1 MFKTTKFGSA
11 LLLVYILA
19 SCSQVLQSVD
29 LSINAK
35 DKSAQDEF
43 NVIEKT
49 LTLQEALNL
58 ANTPYP
64 RRVFENGQSGGARH
78 IPEEVATN
86 PSFPK
91 FSEPV
96 PYKVG
101 IGDQL
106 SIFRLVD
113 NSSNA
118 LNPNTNWPISEE
130 NNEYKLGIGDA
141 LALFRL
147 EENTRQIGTE
157 NGMSPENQSS
167 SILSFGTTQQV
178 TKSVS
183 RIGSDGSVLL
193 LEVGRLEAKGKSL
206 NELRSEVRNI
216 FIRNGI
222 SPRFQLE
229 IESFESKRVYITV
242 NQDSKVTTLT
252 DRKLL
257 LRDLLT
263 DAGVGIQAGL
273 IRTIKLQRDEKTYS
287 SEIRNIFSS
296 KFPDIQLQDRDHIF
310 VEDKISNDEV
320 QTSTVASDGTV
331 IFRNIGKLKVENKT
345 IKELQAE
352 ISKIRKVRSSTDDV
366 VLLDVTD
373 FNSKNAL
380 VIAGDNSSF
389 VVKITNKIQLLET
402 VLTNLGI
409 GINNSE
415 ITRINLHRFNK
426 KYQFTLSQLLD
437 QTSEKVYLMEND
449 KIKIERLEYR
459 PNKVFVLGGIN
470 PTIVTIDPT
479 TRQTLADIL
488 FTEGGVLKSSNAKR
502 SEIYLLRGRNPVT
515 AYHLNARNPTKLIVA
530 EAMELRPNDIL
541 YVAEQ
546 PIISFNRTLATII
559 PLRILLRD
567 IQNENIR

>member
-1 MFKTTKFGSA
+1 MRWH
-11 LLLVYILA
+11 Y
-19 SCSQVLQSVD
+19 
-29 LSINAK
+29 
-35 DKSAQDEF
+35 
-43 NVIEKT
+43 
-49 LTLQEALNL
+49 
-58 ANTPYP
+58 
-64 RRVFENGQSGGARH
+64 
-78 IPEEVATN
+78 
-86 PSFPK
+86 
-91 FSEPV
+91 
-96 PYKVG
+96 
-101 IGDQL
+101 
-106 SIFRLVD
+106 
-113 NSSNA
+113 
-118 LNPNTNWPISEE
+118 
-130 NNEYKLGIGDA
+130 LG
-141 LALFRL
+141 L

-331 IFRNIGKLKVENKT
+331 ILK
-345 IKELQAE
+345 
-352 ISKIRKVRSSTDDV
+352 
-366 VLLDVTD
+366 
-373 FNSKNAL
+373 
-380 VIAGDNSSF
+380 
-389 VVKITNKIQLLET
+389 
-402 VLTNLGI
+402 
-409 GINNSE
+409 
-415 ITRINLHRFNK
+415 
-426 KYQFTLSQLLD
+426 
-437 QTSEKVYLMEND
+437 
-449 KIKIERLEYR
+449 
-459 PNKVFVLGGIN
+459 
-470 PTIVTIDPT
+470 
-479 TRQTLADIL
+479 TLAN
-488 FTEGGVLKSSNAKR
+488 LK
-502 SEIYLLRGRNPVT
+502 
-515 AYHLNARNPTKLIVA
+515 
-530 EAMELRPNDIL
+530 
-541 YVAEQ
+541 
-546 PIISFNRTLATII
+546 
-559 PLRILLRD
+559 
-567 IQNENIR
+567 